1 MTTIEQK
8 DQIRSDISN
17 HKLFLEL
24 DEVQQRVIT
33 SDVYVHWFWGIKDLA
48 KRNKTRTVELIR
60 NHSHI
65 CAVFKPIYLEIL

>member
-1 MTTIEQK
+1 MKGTEQK
-8 DQIRSDISN
+8 DQIRSDVSN
-17 HKLFLEL
+17 HALFSQL

-48 KRNKTRTVELIR
+48 NRDRNRTAELIK

-65 CAVFKPIYLEIL
+65 NAEFKPIYLDIL